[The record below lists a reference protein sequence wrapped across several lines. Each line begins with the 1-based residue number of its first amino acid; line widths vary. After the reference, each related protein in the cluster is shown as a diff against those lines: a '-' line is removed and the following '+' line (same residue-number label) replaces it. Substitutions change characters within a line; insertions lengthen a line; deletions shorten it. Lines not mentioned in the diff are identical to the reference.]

1 MFILYTIHMSSLV
14 QTSFMYNL
22 EFFNNLTFN
31 GFNYKVPTEAV
42 NIISELALEVGA
54 PNYVKTPVFQKRD
67 VRLPGIKEPTSTNTV
82 PLFKKRRGNRHMEA
96 SGDEEFCQTF
106 QPTIIEKKTGIGA
119 QIDTIRTYLNKLTDK
134 NYSEYKT
141 KVLDSIN
148 ELQENGTSLEEMA
161 QVSKVL
167 FDIAS
172 TNRFY
177 SKLYADLYAA
187 IITQYESMREPFDH
201 CLAQFSELFEV
212 IEYVDSSVDY
222 DAFCRINK
230 NNEKRKALSAFF
242 VNLMNANIIPRERIV
257 SILRSL
263 VNLISNYIVLEDKK
277 NEVDEMSENVAILYT
292 AEFAK
297 LDGEE
302 KLVYERIDGETITS
316 IIESIAHSN
325 VKMFP
330 SLTKKT
336 IFKFMDLVDM

>member
-1 MFILYTIHMSSLV
+1 M
-14 QTSFMYNL
+14 TSVTNPMMYNL
-22 EFFNNLTFN
+22 EFFNNMTFN
-31 GFNYKVPTEAV
+31 GFDYKVPNEAV

-67 VRLPGIKEPTSTNTV
+67 TRTNGLKEQTAAAGPAPV
-82 PLFKKRRGNRHMEA
+82 FKKRRGNRNMEA
-96 SGDEEFCQTF
+96 TDEDWDTGKTF
-106 QPTIIEKKTGIGA
+106 QPTVIEKKTGIAA

-134 NYSEYKT
+134 NYGDYKS
-141 KVLDSIN
+141 KVLDSIS
-148 ELQENGTSLEEMA
+148 ELQANGTSLEEMA

-177 SKLYADLYAA
+177 SKIYADLYAA
-187 IITQYESMREPFDH
+187 IITEYESMREPFDL

-242 VNLMNANIIPRERIV
+242 VNLSNANIIPSERIV
-257 SILRSL
+257 AILRSL
-263 VNLISNYIVLEDKK
+263 VNTISNYIVLEDKK
-277 NEVDEMSENVAILYT
+277 NQVDEIAENVAILYT
-292 AEFAK
+292 PEFAK
-297 LDGEE
+297 LDADE

-316 IIESIAHSN
+316 VIESIAHSN
-325 VKMFP
+325 VKTFP

>member
-1 MFILYTIHMSSLV
+1 M
-14 QTSFMYNL
+14 TSVTNPMMYNL
-22 EFFNNLTFN
+22 EFFNNMTFN
-31 GFNYKVPTEAV
+31 GFDYKVPSEAV

-67 VRLPGIKEPTSTNTV
+67 ARTNGLKDGV
-82 PLFKKRRGNRHMEA
+82 AAAGPAPVFKKRRGNRNMEA
-96 SGDEEFCQTF
+96 TDEDWDTGKTF
-106 QPTIIEKKTGIGA
+106 QPTVIEKKTGIGA

-134 NYSEYKT
+134 NYDDYKS
-141 KVLDSIN
+141 KVLDSIS
-148 ELQENGTSLEEMA
+148 ELQANGTSLEEMA
-161 QVSKVL
+161 QVSKIL

-187 IITQYESMREPFDH
+187 IITEYESMREPFDL

-242 VNLMNANIIPRERIV
+242 VNLSNANIIPSERIV
-257 SILRSL
+257 AILRSL
-263 VNLISNYIVLEDKK
+263 VNTISNYIVLEDKK
-277 NEVDEMSENVAILYT
+277 NQVDEMAENVAILYT
-292 AEFAK
+292 PEFAK
-297 LDGEE
+297 LDTDE

-316 IIESIAHSN
+316 VIESIAHSN

>member
-1 MFILYTIHMSSLV
+1 
-14 QTSFMYNL
+14 
-22 EFFNNLTFN
+22 
-31 GFNYKVPTEAV
+31 
-42 NIISELALEVGA
+42 
-54 PNYVKTPVFQKRD
+54 
-67 VRLPGIKEPTSTNTV
+67 
-82 PLFKKRRGNRHMEA
+82 
-96 SGDEEFCQTF
+96 
-106 QPTIIEKKTGIGA
+106 
-119 QIDTIRTYLNKLTDK
+119 LTDK

-187 IITQYESMREPFDH
+187 IITQYESMRDPFDL
-201 CLAQFSELFEV
+201 CLSQFSELFEV

-263 VNLISNYIVLEDKK
+263 INLISNYIVLEDKK

-302 KLVYERIDGETITS
+302 KLVYERIDGETITG